1 MSARLLVVDDQ
12 TAVAQALATRL
23 QEEGFAVDVAH
34 DGEEGFEKL
43 MAADYDLVVTDVA
56 MPIMDGTEMLTKAQ
70 DAKGKLFR
78 SIVIGG
84 YAPDARP
91 AGLEHAQWMTRPVA
105 MGDLLAAVRGQLA

>member
-12 TAVAQALATRL
+12 ATVAQALAARL

-56 MPIMDGTEMLTKAQ
+56 MPLMDGTEMLTKAQ
-70 DAKGKLFR
+70 DAKGKLLR

-84 YAPDARP
+84 YMPEGRP